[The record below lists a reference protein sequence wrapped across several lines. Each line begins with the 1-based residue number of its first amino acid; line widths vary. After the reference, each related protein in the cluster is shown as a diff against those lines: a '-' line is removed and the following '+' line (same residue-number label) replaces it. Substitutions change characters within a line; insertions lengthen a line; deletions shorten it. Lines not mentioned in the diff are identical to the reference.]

1 MSEPR
6 RTTARRATRR
16 TKKVS
21 EPAPEAVS
29 VAPEPTPAPA
39 PEPTAALEPAPA
51 PQPREWVPIIYE
63 GQGVFADRQAGVFVA
78 GTRTRLRE
86 RVASRLLRIDG
97 FRLA

>member
-21 EPAPEAVS
+21 EPAPEAAV
-29 VAPEPTPAPA
+29 VAPEPAPAPQPAPA
-39 PEPTAALEPAPA
+39 PEPAPA
-51 PQPREWVPIIYE
+51 PREWVPIIYE
-63 GQGVFADRQAGVFVA
+63 GQGVFADAQAGVFVA

-97 FRLA
+97 FRLAG